1 MYYLNSNAG
10 YIKYFENG
18 GKKHVFHNQRRW
30 GAGKIQW
37 NLGQY

>member
-18 GKKHVFHNQRRW
+18 GNNQRWW